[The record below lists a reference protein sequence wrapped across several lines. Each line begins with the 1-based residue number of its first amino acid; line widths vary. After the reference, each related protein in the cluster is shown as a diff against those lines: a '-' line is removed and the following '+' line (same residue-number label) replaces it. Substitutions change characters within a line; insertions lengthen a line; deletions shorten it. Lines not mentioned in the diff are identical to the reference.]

1 MKTDELISMLATGVT
16 PVDPHLPA
24 KRFATAVA
32 IGAGGALLLMLAVL
46 GLRHDLATVAQ
57 TPLFWAKVALP
68 LAIAIGALRGALR
81 LARPGARAGGAG
93 LLVASPVAV
102 VWIAT
107 LVMLALTPA
116 DERLAMVLGQ
126 TWKVCP
132 FAISMLSIPGF
143 VATLAALRSL
153 APTRLALAGAAGGLL
168 SGAGHPGLLPAL
180 PGDGRGL
187 LGRLVPARHA
197 GADRRRRPARAARA
211 ALVSAAPGPG
221 GGITPVPRR
230 RRPPTTTCGR
240 TPSSSGSSG

>member
-116 DERLAMVLGQ
+116 GERLAMVLGQ

-168 SGAGHPGLLPAL
+168 SGAMATLVYCLHCPEMGVAFWGVWY
-180 PGDGRGL
+180 L
-187 LGRLVPARHA
+187 LGMLVPTVA
-197 GADRRRRPARAARA
+197 GA
-211 ALVSAAPGPG
+211 LLGPR
-221 GGITPVPRR
+221 VLRW
-230 RRPPTTTCGR
+230 
-240 TPSSSGSSG
+240 

>member
-1 MKTDELISMLATGVT
+1 MKTDELISMLSTGLT

-68 LAIAIGALRGALR
+68 LAIAVGALRGALR

-116 DERLAMVLGQ
+116 GERLAMVLGQ

-143 VATLAALRSL
+143 VATLVALRSL

-168 SGAGHPGLLPAL
+168 SGAVATLVYCLHCPEMGVAFWGVWY
-180 PGDGRGL
+180 L
-187 LGRLVPARHA
+187 LGMLVPTVA
-197 GADRRRRPARAARA
+197 GA
-211 ALVSAAPGPG
+211 LLGPR
-221 GGITPVPRR
+221 VLRW
-230 RRPPTTTCGR
+230 
-240 TPSSSGSSG
+240 

>member
-116 DERLAMVLGQ
+116 GERLAMVLGQ

-168 SGAGHPGLLPAL
+168 SGAVATLAL

-211 ALVSAAPGPG
+211 ALVSAAPEPG
-221 GGITPVPRR
+221 GGITPVLRR
-230 RRPPTTTCGR
+230 RRPPTTTFGR
-240 TPSSSGSSG
+240 TPSSSGNSG

>member
-68 LAIAIGALRGALR
+68 LAIAIGALRGA
-81 LARPGARAGGAG
+81 RAGGAG

-116 DERLAMVLGQ
+116 GERLAMVLGQ

-168 SGAGHPGLLPAL
+168 SGAVATLVYCLHCPEMGVAFWGVWY
-180 PGDGRGL
+180 L
-187 LGRLVPARHA
+187 LGMLVPTVA
-197 GADRRRRPARAARA
+197 GA
-211 ALVSAAPGPG
+211 LLGPR
-221 GGITPVPRR
+221 VLRW
-230 RRPPTTTCGR
+230 
-240 TPSSSGSSG
+240 

>member
-1 MKTDELISMLATGVT
+1 DLHVHRVVGSGRCGEETG
-16 PVDPHLPA
+16 
-24 KRFATAVA
+24 
-32 IGAGGALLLMLAVL
+32 
-46 GLRHDLATVAQ
+46 
-57 TPLFWAKVALP
+57 
-68 LAIAIGALRGALR
+68 

-116 DERLAMVLGQ
+116 GERLAMVLGQ

-168 SGAGHPGLLPAL
+168 SGAVATLVYCLHCPEMGVAFWGVWY
-180 PGDGRGL
+180 L
-187 LGRLVPARHA
+187 LGMLVPTVA
-197 GADRRRRPARAARA
+197 GA
-211 ALVSAAPGPG
+211 LLGPR
-221 GGITPVPRR
+221 VLRW
-230 RRPPTTTCGR
+230 
-240 TPSSSGSSG
+240 